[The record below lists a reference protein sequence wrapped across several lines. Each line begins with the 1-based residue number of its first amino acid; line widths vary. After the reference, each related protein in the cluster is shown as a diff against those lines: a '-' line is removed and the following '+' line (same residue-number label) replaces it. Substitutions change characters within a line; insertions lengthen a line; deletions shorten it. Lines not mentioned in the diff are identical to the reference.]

1 MWGDNVTRLNWFRST
16 NSLVDRNYFG
26 LKAPRGATSSIA
38 DRPASLT
45 KPWTGV
51 RNGLHQFARFA
62 PEIHLRRSTREWWIA
77 CRRPRWPDLPAVSAR
92 PAMAY
97 VPIVLSK
104 SHRVVLSR
112 LGPDPEEFGVL
123 HRTGRQRGNGGL
135 AVFSFGGTSSCNQQR
150 FSAKES
156 GQAAASRSNLRWLQV
171 HDLNLRF
178 DKF

>member
-1 MWGDNVTRLNWFRST
+1 MAFI
-16 NSLVDRNYFG
+16 NSLALR
-26 LKAPRGATSSIA
+26 LKFICDDQRANG
-38 DRPASLT
+38 
-45 KPWTGV
+45 
-51 RNGLHQFARFA
+51 GLHVAA
-62 PEIHLRRSTREWWIA
+62 
-77 CRRPRWPDLPAVSAR
+77 PRWPDLPAVSAR